1 MQIPGLDI
9 PGHLNTDHRLIA
21 GFLCSYQNDL
31 ALIHENAHDKLT
43 GLLNRKTSDDRFI
56 SIFLKS
62 RNSDPVLNRLRA
74 REPLSLTALSSTA

>member
-9 PGHLNTDHRLIA
+9 PAHLNTDHRLIA

-43 GLLNRKTSDDRFI
+43 GLLNRKTFDDRFI

-62 RNSDPVLNRLRA
+62 RNSDRVLNRLRA